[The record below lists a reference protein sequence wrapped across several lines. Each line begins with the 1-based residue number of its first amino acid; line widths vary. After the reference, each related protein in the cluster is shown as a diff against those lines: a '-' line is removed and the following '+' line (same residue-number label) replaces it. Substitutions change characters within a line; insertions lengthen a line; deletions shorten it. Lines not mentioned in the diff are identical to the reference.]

1 MIPKHSKNNWKLVN
15 GTSFQGYIECDYKIL
30 IEVFGEPDAECD
42 GYKVDREWVLKFED
56 GAVATIY
63 NYKNGK
69 NYCGPQQGLKP
80 EDIKKW
86 HVGGKSKMAVT
97 LVEMSIDAKELLLL
111 K

>member
-1 MIPKHSKNNWKLVN
+1 MIPKHAKHNWKLVN
-15 GTSFQGYIECDYKIL
+15 GCCLQGYIECDYKTL
-30 IEVFGEPDAECD
+30 IEVFGKPDTECD
-42 GYKVDREWVLKFED
+42 GYKVDREWVLKFGD
-56 GAVATIY
+56 GTVATIY
-63 NYKNGK
+63 NYKDGK